1 MTRDTVR
8 IWTLVHKWTSLLC
21 TAFLLML
28 CLTGLPL
35 VFHHEIDGALSHEPK
50 IVAAPG
56 QRLLNLDE
64 VLDTA
69 LKARPGEVP
78 LFMSFDTDRP
88 VVNVT
93 TGPLPDA
100 PENQMHFAP
109 IDQTSGE
116 ILTSSGAA
124 DVMDVVLR
132 IHKDMFL
139 GLPGL
144 LFLGLMGA
152 LFVAAVVSGLVVY
165 TPFMRKIDFGTV
177 RVSRSTRLKW
187 LDYHNLLGVVTA
199 AWVTVVGLTGVINT
213 LSDPILQIWRGDQ
226 LAAMTAPYKDR
237 PPPVHRSSIV
247 AAIAT
252 AQAAAPG
259 MRVQFVAF
267 PGGSFSSRRH
277 YAVFLQ
283 GATPATKRLLTPA
296 LIDAETG
303 QLTAMRRM
311 PWYAQGLL
319 LSQPLHFGDYGG
331 LPLQILWALLD
342 VVTIVVTISGLYLW
356 LSKKK
361 PA

>member
-8 IWTLVHKWTSLLC
+8 IWTLIHKWTSLIC

-35 VFHHEIDGALSHEPK
+35 VFHDEIDGALGHEPK
-50 IVAAPG
+50 IVATPG
-56 QRLLNLDE
+56 QRLLNYDQ
-64 VLDTA
+64 VLDAA
-69 LKARPGEVP
+69 LAARPGEVP
-78 LFMSFDTDRP
+78 LFMSFDIGRP

-93 TGPLPDA
+93 TAPHADA
-100 PENQMHFAP
+100 PESLMHFAP
-109 IDQTSGE
+109 IDQRNGA
-116 ILTSSGAA
+116 ILKPHGGG
-124 DVMDVVLR
+124 VMDVVLR

-152 LFVAAVVSGLVVY
+152 LFVASIASGLVAY
-165 TPFMRKIDFGTV
+165 TPFMRKIDFGAV
-177 RVSRSTRLKW
+177 RLTRSTRLKW

-213 LSDPILQIWRGDQ
+213 LSDPILAIWRADQ
-226 LAAMTAPYKDR
+226 LAAMTAPYRDKA
-237 PPPVHRSSIV
+237 PPTHMSSIA

-267 PGGSFSSRRH
+267 PGGSFSSRHH
-277 YAVFLQ
+277 YAVFMH
-283 GATPATKRLLTPA
+283 GGTPATERLLTPA

-303 QLTAMRRM
+303 ELTAMRRM

-331 LPLQILWALLD
+331 LPLKILWALLD
-342 VVTIVVTISGLYLW
+342 LVTIIVTVSGLYLW
-356 LSKKK
+356 LSKRK
-361 PA
+361 AA